1 MLSRKPE
8 VILIYTMPS
17 LIELLHKAQK
27 ELTCPTCGRSFMLS
41 EIRPRGHI
49 NNTIMLQAV
58 CSNNHFP
65 IVLIFIP
72 SKPFSA
78 AIEPISKKE
87 ITQLK
92 ESLSAFNGDFSRIW
106 KQTT

>member
-1 MLSRKPE
+1 ML
-8 VILIYTMPS
+8 S

-72 SKPFSA
+72 SKPFTA
-78 AIEPISKKE
+78 TIEPISKQE

-92 ESLSAFNGDFSRIW
+92 ASLGSFDGNFAQIW
-106 KQTT
+106 KTPT

>member
-1 MLSRKPE
+1 
-8 VILIYTMPS
+8 MPS
-17 LIELLHKAQK
+17 LIELLHQAQK

-72 SKPFSA
+72 PQQSTVKIKP
-78 AIEPISKKE
+78 
-87 ITQLK
+87 ITKRDVLK
-92 ESLSAFNGDFSRIW
+92 L
-106 KQTT
+106 KQALDGFEGKFTDVWPKHDV

>member
-1 MLSRKPE
+1 ML
-8 VILIYTMPS
+8 S

-27 ELTCPTCGRSFMLS
+27 ELTCPTCGRTFSLS

-72 SKPFSA
+72 SKPLTA
-78 AIEPISKKE
+78 KIVPISKRDALQCK
-87 ITQLK
+87 QWLD
-92 ESLSAFNGDFSRIW
+92 SFDGNFNVLW
-106 KQTT
+106 K

>member
-1 MLSRKPE
+1 M
-8 VILIYTMPS
+8 IS
-17 LIELLHKAQK
+17 LIELLHQAQK
-27 ELTCPTCGRSFMLS
+27 ELTCPTCGRNFLIS

-49 NNTIMLQAV
+49 NKTIMLQAV

-78 AIEPISKKE
+78 KITPITKRD
-87 ITQLK
+87 ILK
-92 ESLSAFNGDFSRIW
+92 LKQRVDAFDGDFATLWSDTPN
-106 KQTT
+106 KQP

>member
-1 MLSRKPE
+1 
-8 VILIYTMPS
+8 MPS

-27 ELTCPTCGRSFMLS
+27 ELTCPTCGRNFLLS

-72 SKPFSA
+72 SKPFTA
-78 AIEPISKKE
+78 AINPISKRDIVNIK
-87 ITQLK
+87 QKL
-92 ESLSAFNGDFSRIW
+92 ESFSGDFETLW
-106 KQTT
+106 K